1 MLKDLA
7 EVKMGEQQLIL
18 TDYHK
23 RLVEGIPME
32 EYAQG
37 DPVTGTCPVIG
48 FEYRLE

>member
-1 MLKDLA
+1 
-7 EVKMGEQQLIL
+7 MGEQQLVL

-37 DPVTGTCPVIG
+37 DPVTGRCLVLRPDPVLWAD
-48 FEYRLE
+48 RVVR